1 MKISKNRIR
10 TIVLEQM
17 SKIQEATKAN
27 PDMVKAVTDA
37 IDKAPNLAQALDRVQ
52 DAATGGA
59 VITHFVNKLSAKGI
73 DKSKLIRMTTPQFQA
88 AKEAVT
94 PAVGKSTAA
103 KTTPPASAPAAA
115 PKTAE

>member
-17 SKIQEATKAN
+17 SKIQEEAN
-27 PDMVKAVTDA
+27 PKMVKSVTDA
-37 IDKAPNLAQALDRVQ
+37 IDNAPNLAQALDRVQ
-52 DAATGGA
+52 DAATGSA

-73 DKSKLIRMTTPQFQA
+73 DKSKLISMMTQQFQA
-88 AKEAVT
+88 AKDADT
-94 PAVGKSTAA
+94 SQVGKSTAA
-103 KTTPPASAPAAA
+103 KTTAAASAAAAPAA

>member
-73 DKSKLIRMTTPQFQA
+73 DKSKLISMMTQQFQA
-88 AKEAVT
+88 AKDADT
-94 PAVGKSTAA
+94 SAVGKSTAA
-103 KTTPPASAPAAA
+103 KTTSPASAPAAA